1 MEIRGI
7 DGVRGIDNNSK
18 ISSLTKKNSASATSA
33 DTAEISSEAK
43 QLAEEAK
50 LRSILDKT
58 PDVRQDKIDEVKAK
72 LQNGDYNNEEIMNA
86 VAEKLMKVLG
96 I

>member
-7 DGVRGIDNNSK
+7 DGLRGIDNNSK
-18 ISSLTKKNSASATSA
+18 INNPVKKSGSTATSA
-33 DTAEISSEAK
+33 DSAEISSEAK

-72 LQNGDYNNEEIMNA
+72 LQNGAYNNDEVMNV

-96 I
+96 L

>member
-1 MEIRGI
+1 MEIRGS

-18 ISSLTKKNSASATSA
+18 INSLTKKNSATATSA

-50 LRSILDKT
+50 LRGILDRT

-72 LQNGDYNNEEIMNA
+72 LENGDYNNEEIMNA

-96 I
+96 L

>member
-7 DGVRGIDNNSK
+7 DGMRGIDNNSK
-18 ISSLTKKNSASATSA
+18 INNYAKKNSTSATSA
-33 DTAEISSEAK
+33 DTAEISTEAK

-72 LQNGDYNNEEIMNA
+72 LQNGDYNNEEIMNV

-96 I
+96 L